1 MDMSRI
7 PSSAEMAIYYV
18 PLVIGT
24 MIYTA
29 MNLQFINV
37 ALVDIQR
44 RNIQMKLL
52 SQALEINF

>member
-1 MDMSRI
+1 
-7 PSSAEMAIYYV
+7 MAIYYV